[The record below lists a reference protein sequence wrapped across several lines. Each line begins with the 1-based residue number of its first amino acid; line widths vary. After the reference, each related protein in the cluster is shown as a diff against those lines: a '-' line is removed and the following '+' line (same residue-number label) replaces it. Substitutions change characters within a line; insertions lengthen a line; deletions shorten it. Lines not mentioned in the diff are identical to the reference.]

1 MAKRK
6 VTLSTS
12 EPSFDGYTRKTAF
25 ADLATD
31 LAHVPALVRELGLFP
46 TERSR
51 MAGVCTVTFARGEYL
66 PRRGGSYASGA
77 EMGLG
82 GEDCAYGRSRADTRY
97 GARMRM
103 LGERR

>member
-1 MAKRK
+1 M
-6 VTLSTS
+6 
-12 EPSFDGYTRKTAF
+12 
-25 ADLATD
+25 
-31 LAHVPALVRELGLFP
+31 
-46 TERSR
+46 
-51 MAGVCTVTFARGEYL
+51 TFARGEYL
-66 PRRGGSYASGA
+66 PRRGGSYDSGA